1 MKILKLILVLTAFL
15 SAGFDDAKKN
25 NAFLPPDEA
34 FQVSATQGKESI
46 DTVITL
52 APKIHVTE
60 NTLKYSIIKPK
71 KIELEVKKPQS
82 HKDEASG
89 DMIFSDEVKVAIP
102 LKEIKSKVK
111 GDFTLLIEYQGCSD
125 VGMCYQPMSKE
136 FSFKASGEE
145 AGFTDKMSNLLNE
158 ANANNIAKA
167 FSNESGLFI
176 ILLFFIF
183 GLLLALTPCVFPMI
197 PILSSIIVSHAGR
210 EKPSTAKAFFIS
222 LVYVVSMA
230 ITYTI
235 IGVIAGLLG
244 ADIASAMQN
253 PIVLGLFSAMFVAL
267 AFSLF
272 GYYEIQLPA
281 SWQSKINKASDE
293 AQSKGILGTAIM
305 GFLSALIV
313 GPCVAPPLAGAVL
326 FISQTGDALLGGI
339 SLFVM
344 SMGMGLPLLLI
355 GLGAGKFMP
364 RPGGWMT
371 RVSQT
376 FGVMMLALA
385 IFMLS
390 RVIPDSL
397 TLLLWALLFM
407 GVAFYMDVFGSA
419 KNAQGAKKLFKLVG
433 FVFMIYG
440 VSLLVGVISGASS
453 MLNPFEKFT
462 AAKVAQLEESSA
474 KKETTATKTTQESEQ
489 TSDTQT
495 IPTVDIGDENT
506 TQDTQV
512 VANDGVHTGYTLDK
526 LLAEINA
533 STKPVVIDFTKDACT
548 SCKELEVITFP
559 APAVAEE
566 LKRFTFI
573 TVDLSENSED
583 DKKMLEYFKLFGTP
597 NIIFFDS
604 THTHLEQKNLTGFID
619 PDIFAEHLKDIN

>member
-1 MKILKLILVLTAFL
+1 
-15 SAGFDDAKKN
+15 
-25 NAFLPPDEA
+25 
-34 FQVSATQGKESI
+34 
-46 DTVITL
+46 
-52 APKIHVTE
+52 
-60 NTLKYSIIKPK
+60 
-71 KIELEVKKPQS
+71 
-82 HKDEASG
+82 
-89 DMIFSDEVKVAIP
+89 
-102 LKEIKSKVK
+102 
-111 GDFTLLIEYQGCSD
+111 
-125 VGMCYQPMSKE
+125 
-136 FSFKASGEE
+136 
-145 AGFTDKMSNLLNE
+145 
-158 ANANNIAKA
+158 
-167 FSNESGLFI
+167 
-176 ILLFFIF
+176 
-183 GLLLALTPCVFPMI
+183 
-197 PILSSIIVSHAGR
+197 
-210 EKPSTAKAFFIS
+210 
-222 LVYVVSMA
+222 
-230 ITYTI
+230 
-235 IGVIAGLLG
+235 
-244 ADIASAMQN
+244 
-253 PIVLGLFSAMFVAL
+253 
-267 AFSLF
+267 
-272 GYYEIQLPA
+272 
-281 SWQSKINKASDE
+281 
-293 AQSKGILGTAIM
+293 
-305 GFLSALIV
+305 
-313 GPCVAPPLAGAVL
+313 
-326 FISQTGDALLGGI
+326 
-339 SLFVM
+339 
-344 SMGMGLPLLLI
+344 MGMGLPLLLI

-397 TLLLWALLFM
+397 TLLLWSLLFM

-462 AAKVAQLEESSA
+462 APKVAQLEESSA

-526 LLAEINA
+526 LLAEVNA
-533 STKPVVIDFTKDACT
+533 STQPVVIDFTKDACS
-548 SCKELEVITFP
+548 SCKELELLTFP

>member
-1 MKILKLILVLTAFL
+1 MKILKLILILTAFL
-15 SAGFDDAKKN
+15 SAGFQDAQKN
-25 NAFLPPDEA
+25 SSFLDPQEA
-34 FQVSATQGKESI
+34 FKVSATQSEDSI

-52 APKIHVTE
+52 APKIHVTDKM
-60 NTLKYSIIKPK
+60 LKYSIIKPK
-71 KIELEVKKPQS
+71 AIPLKVSRPTA

-89 DMIFSDEVKVAIP
+89 DMVYSDSVKVSIP
-102 LKEIKSKVK
+102 MEDISAKVK

-125 VGMCYQPMSKE
+125 AGMCYQPMSKE
-136 FSFKASGEE
+136 FNFKSSGES
-145 AGFTDKMSNLLNE
+145 AGVGSKFSALLKSSNAGE
-158 ANANNIAKA
+158 IANA
-167 FSNESGLFI
+167 FSHESGLFI

-230 ITYTI
+230 ITYTV

-253 PIVLGLFSAMFVAL
+253 PIVLSIFSAMFVAL
-267 AFSLF
+267 AMSLF

-281 SWQSKINKASDE
+281 SWQSKINQASDN

-344 SMGMGLPLLLI
+344 SMGMGVPLLLI

-376 FGVMMLALA
+376 FGVMMLGLA

-390 RVIPDSL
+390 RVLPDSI

-407 GVAFYMDVFGSA
+407 GVAFYMEVFDSVRESA
-419 KNAQGAKKLFKLVG
+419 GAKKLFKLLG
-433 FVFMIYG
+433 FIFMIYG
-440 VSLLVGVISGASS
+440 VSLFVGVLSGASS

-462 AAKVAQLEESSA
+462 TSKECEVLDKEEKASSSKVQSS
-474 KKETTATKTTQESEQ
+474 KETTLSTRQVVPSMEINESTQSTE
-489 TSDTQT
+489 
-495 IPTVDIGDENT
+495 
-506 TQDTQV
+506 TQV
-512 VANDGVHTGYTLDK
+512 VVSDGVHTGYTLDK
-526 LLAEINA
+526 LLSEINA
-533 STKPVVIDFTKDACT
+533 SDKPVVIDFTKDACT
-548 SCKELEVITFP
+548 SCKELEHITFP
-559 APAVAEE
+559 APAVVEE
-566 LKRFTFI
+566 LRRFTFI
-573 TVDLSENSED
+573 TVDLTQNSDD
-583 DKKMLEYFKLFGTP
+583 DKKILEHFKLFGTP

>member
-71 KIELEVKKPQS
+71 KIALEVKKPQS

-397 TLLLWALLFM
+397 TLLLWSLLFM

-433 FVFMIYG
+433 FVFIIYG

-462 AAKVAQLEESSA
+462 APKVAQLEESSA

-506 TQDTQV
+506 TQDTLV
-512 VANDGVHTGYTLDK
+512 VVNDGVHTGYTLDK

>member
-52 APKIHVTE
+52 APKIHVAE
-60 NTLKYSIIKPK
+60 NSLKYSIIKPK

-82 HKDEASG
+82 HKDEVSG

-145 AGFTDKMSNLLNE
+145 AGFIDKMSNLLNE

-183 GLLLALTPCVFPMI
+183 GVLLALTPCVFPMI

-326 FISQTGDALLGGI
+326 FISQTGDAFLGGI

-344 SMGMGLPLLLI
+344 SIGMGLPLLLI

-397 TLLLWALLFM
+397 TLLLWSLLFM

-419 KNAQGAKKLFKLVG
+419 KNAQGAKKLFKLVA

-462 AAKVAQLEESSA
+462 TPKVAQFEQSST
-474 KKETTATKTTQESEQ
+474 KKETTATKTTQESKQ

-495 IPTVDIGDENT
+495 ISTVDIGDENT

-512 VANDGVHTGYTLDK
+512 VVNDGVHTGYTLDK

-604 THTHLEQKNLTGFID
+604 THTHLEQKNLTGFIA

>member
-281 SWQSKINKASDE
+281 SWQSKLNKASDE

-397 TLLLWALLFM
+397 TLLLWSLLFM

-462 AAKVAQLEESSA
+462 APKVAQLEESSA

-526 LLAEINA
+526 LLAEVNA
-533 STKPVVIDFTKDACT
+533 STQPVVIDFTKDACS
-548 SCKELEVITFP
+548 SCKELELLTFP

>member
-281 SWQSKINKASDE
+281 SWQSKLNKASDE

-462 AAKVAQLEESSA
+462 APKVAQLEESSA

-526 LLAEINA
+526 LLAEVNA
-533 STKPVVIDFTKDACT
+533 STQPVVIDFTKDACS
-548 SCKELEVITFP
+548 SCKELELLTFP

>member
-462 AAKVAQLEESSA
+462 APKVAQLEESSA

-526 LLAEINA
+526 LLAEVNA
-533 STKPVVIDFTKDACT
+533 STQPVVIDFTKDACS
-548 SCKELEVITFP
+548 SCKELELLTFP

>member
-52 APKIHVTE
+52 APKIHVAE
-60 NTLKYSIIKPK
+60 NSLKYSIIKPK

-82 HKDEASG
+82 HKDEVSG

-136 FSFKASGEE
+136 FSFKALGEE
-145 AGFTDKMSNLLNE
+145 AGFIDKMSNLLNE

-183 GLLLALTPCVFPMI
+183 GVLLALTPCVFPMI

-326 FISQTGDALLGGI
+326 FISQTGDAFLGGI

-344 SMGMGLPLLLI
+344 SIGMGLPLLLI

-397 TLLLWALLFM
+397 TLLLWSLLFM

-419 KNAQGAKKLFKLVG
+419 KNAQGAKKLFKLVA

-462 AAKVAQLEESSA
+462 TPKVAQFEQSST
-474 KKETTATKTTQESEQ
+474 KKETTATKTTQESKQ

-495 IPTVDIGDENT
+495 ISTVDIGDENT

-512 VANDGVHTGYTLDK
+512 VVNDGVHTGYTLDK

-604 THTHLEQKNLTGFID
+604 THTHLEQKNLTGFIA